1 MKEIFEF
8 RVNGNY
14 AHLLFRAGEGKDLG
28 GVIVIHI
35 TKDDPRFEQIG
46 EMNRM
51 IDQKYDHYFFA
62 GWDIVRK
69 YTPKEIAEAR
79 LFQFYIHTMFEPS
92 GEDCGTRYDETA
104 ACEICG
110 TGGKQI
116 TPLTL
121 RKSTIPK
128 KDIAR
133 TIAGEVVVSERLVQ
147 AVRQRRLTGIRFDPV
162 LCRKGVSGYYQPVA
176 LNKVELSSKTLA
188 GDDPFTKT
196 SGCEAHTFTIQ
207 GYTFENE
214 AEVYVCPKGDLLG
227 LACLSKAFVM
237 DSPALSEYDFFES
250 RQKFG
255 MRRGYLRP
263 EPAWLCSPAF
273 YRMVKEENF
282 RGFTFE
288 VAHIEN
294 NIS

>member
-8 RVNGNY
+8 RVNGDY
-14 AHLLFRAGEGKDLG
+14 AHLLFKAGEGKDLG
-28 GVIVIHI
+28 GIIVIHI

-46 EMNRM
+46 EMQKM
-51 IDQKYDHYFFA
+51 IDQKYDTYFFA

-69 YTPKEIAEAR
+69 YTPEEIAEAK
-79 LFQFYIHTMFEPS
+79 LFQFYINTMFEPP
-92 GEDCGTRYDETA
+92 GEDCGTQYDETV

-110 TGGKQI
+110 AGRKQI
-116 TPLTL
+116 TPLML
-121 RKSTIPK
+121 RKSSIPK

-133 TIAGEVVVSERLVQ
+133 TIAGEVVVSGRLAEAVQ
-147 AVRQRRLTGIRFDPV
+147 QRLLTGIRLDPV
-162 LCRKGVSGYYQPVA
+162 LCRKGATGYYQPVA
-176 LNKVELSSKTLA
+176 LNEVDLSPKTLA
-188 GDDPFTKT
+188 GDDPFEKT
-196 SGCEAHTFTIQ
+196 YSCEANTFTIQ
-207 GYTFENE
+207 GYTFEDE

-227 LACLSKAFVM
+227 LACLSEVFVM
-237 DSPALSEYDFFES
+237 DSPVLGKYDFFES
-250 RQKFG
+250 QQKFG
-255 MRRGYLRP
+255 VKRGDLRP

-273 YRMVKEENF
+273 YHMVKEENF